1 VDDDLNIYTSQWSMD
16 TLQKWLPGTKTPINL
31 YEGRFQGNA
40 IFYHSFTHSLYFF
53 YVFKNIPGIYKLSV
67 IDDNSIPVNV
77 ISTNGKGS
85 GLNQLGDQCA
95 GIYVTSTGDIF
106 VADSNNRR
114 VVKWSAN
121 ATSGV
126 LVAGGNGYGSG
137 PDQFS
142 MISNIFVDEINNVL
156 YVVDSPNQRIQR
168 YKNGSPNGTTVI
180 GGGPKTVLSDV
191 VSEYIQPL
199 SVLVDKMGNVLVGE
213 GSRITKWTPDFQS
226 NLIVLTHD
234 KNDYSA
240 ISSNIKVP
248 RILAFDKFENLYV
261 FEETNGQ
268 VIKFKKKSTSCT
280 SNFH

>member
-1 VDDDLNIYTSQWSMD
+1 
-16 TLQKWLPGTKTPINL
+16 
-31 YEGRFQGNA
+31 
-40 IFYHSFTHSLYFF
+40 
-53 YVFKNIPGIYKLSV
+53 V

-77 ISTNGKGS
+77 ISANGKGS

-106 VADSNNRR
+106 VAESNNRR

-156 YVVDSPNQRIQR
+156 YVVDSSNQRIQR
-168 YKNGSPNGTTVI
+168 YKNGSPNGTIVI

-226 NLIVLTHD
+226 YLIVLTND

-240 ISSNIKVP
+240 TPSNIKVP

-261 FEETNGQ
+261 FEETFGK
-268 VIKFKKKSTSCT
+268 VVKFKKNSTSCT